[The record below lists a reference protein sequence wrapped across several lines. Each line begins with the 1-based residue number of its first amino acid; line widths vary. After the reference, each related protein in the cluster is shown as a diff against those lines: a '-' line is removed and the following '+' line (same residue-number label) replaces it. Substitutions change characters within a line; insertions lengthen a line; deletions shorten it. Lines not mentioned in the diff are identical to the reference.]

1 LDPRSTPPRDG
12 NSLVGA
18 APGGVTAGGAS
29 GGDEGYG
36 VRGRVEVEG
45 DAQRWCIWWCILELV
60 HRTNVYLTDE
70 EQAALDAR
78 AEVEGSSRSVV
89 LRSIVDEALNLTEGT
104 DAIDAALAEAAG
116 EIAETARH
124 LSADDP
130 ELRAD

>member
-1 LDPRSTPPRDG
+1 
-12 NSLVGA
+12 
-18 APGGVTAGGAS
+18 
-29 GGDEGYG
+29 
-36 VRGRVEVEG
+36 
-45 DAQRWCIWWCILELV
+45 LELV